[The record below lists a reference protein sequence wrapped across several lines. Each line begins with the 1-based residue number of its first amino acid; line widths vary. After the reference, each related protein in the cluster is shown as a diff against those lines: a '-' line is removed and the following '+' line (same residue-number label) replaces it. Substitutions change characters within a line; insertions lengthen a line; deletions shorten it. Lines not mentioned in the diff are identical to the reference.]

1 VAKAVVPVVNQRI
14 DLPGIAVEGSSV
26 RLTRIHAGFVAA
38 LTSTDS

>member
-1 VAKAVVPVVNQRI
+1 MPVVNQRI
-14 DLPGIAVEGSSV
+14 DLPRLAVEGSSV